1 VACPSGSV
9 LAERNS
15 TADPPF
21 ICEVT
26 KMKRQSCALLLML
39 LAAASSAAFADTQ
52 DDQEKACKSDA
63 FRLCSSDIP
72 NRQKIEACMKQH
84 YDQLSPPCKKMFKS
98 GNGK

>member
-72 NRQKIEACMKQH
+72 NRH